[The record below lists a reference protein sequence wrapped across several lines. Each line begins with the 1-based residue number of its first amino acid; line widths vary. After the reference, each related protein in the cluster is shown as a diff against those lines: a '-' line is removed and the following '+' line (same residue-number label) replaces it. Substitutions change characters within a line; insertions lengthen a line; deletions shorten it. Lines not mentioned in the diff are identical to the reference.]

1 MGEILAFSPRPP
13 ATDWSANER
22 GLLMLLTQQL
32 ASSYGEIDSVFGQTD
47 SGDPWYVVT
56 DSNQDVLV
64 HIARIDGRFVVHD
77 AAVDMFHQVGS
88 LWGALRQVLS
98 SSGVEEAGGNVV
110 AFNPSSREAQSFLS
124 LVIAVGLYLELRGI
138 EVGEA
143 GRLNFENLPRVD
155 DLSMDVVASRLIA
168 SLGFDGDRAAG
179 RAMPL
184 SASDAGAQAQQ
195 APVKAES
202 LKTLAIETPAEAA
215 SGLGVFK
222 IAHLAPAPSADVA
235 PSAPQAV
242 ASLPEDTPVISGDLE
257 GAGFAAGRS
266 VMKGTAGADVLYGT
280 AEGEV
285 IKGEAGDDFIDGGG
299 AKAGQIDRIDGGA
312 GDDKIVMNARVVATG
327 GTGADTFLIVA
338 HEPATKLEA
347 LLGVVLDYSAAKGD
361 HLAVMGSGHA
371 TVVSATAVSNVLA
384 AQEVALG
391 EATASQVTDV
401 KGPVAGA
408 RVGFDLDGDGRE
420 DVFILLGG
428 ANTSTFRIGT
438 TIANDHDLPKVP
450 LIGQPAHD
458 GGLFGG
464 EGGAQR

>member
-98 SSGVEEAGGNVV
+98 SGGPEETGGNVV

-155 DLSMDVVASRLIA
+155 DLSMDAVASRLIA
-168 SLGFDGDRAAG
+168 SLSQDGERAAN
-179 RAMPL
+179 RAAP
-184 SASDAGAQAQQ
+184 SAVSDPAAATAQAVIK
-195 APVKAES
+195 PEGLKA
-202 LKTLAIETPAEAA
+202 LVVETPAEAA
-215 SGLGVFK
+215 PGLAAFK
-222 IAHLAPAPSADVA
+222 ITHLAAATVEPAPHATHA
-235 PSAPQAV
+235 AV
-242 ASLPEDTPVISGDLE
+242 SLPEEAPTTTELG
-257 GAGFAAGRS
+257 GQGFAAGRS
-266 VMKGTAGADVLYGT
+266 VMMGTAGADVLYGT

-285 IKGEAGDDFIDGGG
+285 IKGDAGDDYIDGGG
-299 AKAGQIDRIDGGA
+299 AKTGQIDRIDGGA
-312 GDDKIVMNARVVATG
+312 GDDTIVMNARVVATG
-327 GTGADTFLIVA
+327 GAGADTFLISA
-338 HEPATKLEA
+338 QEPASKLEA

-361 HLAVMGSGHA
+361 HLAVMGRGNV
-371 TVVSATAVSNVLA
+371 TVVSTAAVSNVLA
-384 AQEVALG
+384 AQEATLG
-391 EATASQVTDV
+391 EAVAAQVSDV
-401 KGPVAGA
+401 KGPVAGT
-408 RVGFDLDGDGRE
+408 RVGFDINGDGRE

-428 ANTSTFRIGT
+428 ATGAAFKIGA
-438 TIANDHDLPKVP
+438 TIANDHDLPPVP

-458 GGLFGG
+458 AGLLGGDD
-464 EGGAQR
+464 GAGR